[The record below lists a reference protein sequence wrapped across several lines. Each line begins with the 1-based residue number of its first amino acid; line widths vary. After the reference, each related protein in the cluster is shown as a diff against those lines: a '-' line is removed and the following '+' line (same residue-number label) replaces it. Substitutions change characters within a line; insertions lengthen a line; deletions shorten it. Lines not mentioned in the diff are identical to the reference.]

1 MKQFKQRERIVSGVG
16 GEIEMQCILSG
27 ATLCATFDYF
37 VEHFQINHTIYRV
50 SNLIIINKKKN
61 TSREQPSKRTG
72 QATQPTTKT

>member
-1 MKQFKQRERIVSGVG
+1 MSGVG

-50 SNLIIINKKKN
+50 SNLIIINKKKTQAESSQVN
-61 TSREQPSKRTG
+61 EQGRQRSQLRKLNETW
-72 QATQPTTKT
+72 TELNY